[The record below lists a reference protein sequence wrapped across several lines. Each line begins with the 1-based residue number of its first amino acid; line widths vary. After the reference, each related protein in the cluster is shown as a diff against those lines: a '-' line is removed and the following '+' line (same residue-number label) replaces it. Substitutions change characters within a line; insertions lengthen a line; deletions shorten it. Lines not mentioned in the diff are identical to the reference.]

1 MKVRFNNSLFLD
13 PKKDKDKWIGVG
25 EYTLSIQIADN
36 YGVQYFINTKDDIIK
51 TEDSSSYYNAKIAE
65 IPIKLRKEVLS
76 TFPNS
81 KDLFL
86 SFLIQDKKSKDA
98 ILEGFTKFQVHY
110 VDELNSASINK
121 MEDKKQNIKEVN
133 ENFVEYTCKYELD
146 KIDNVSKK
154 RSVITNKSAVCDVI
168 LEGGHSLFQV
178 CCSNID
184 GVNGLRFW
192 YCYNNKGI
200 GKFEEFA
207 KSHMLFDQVSI
218 LLEHNEEI
226 KLKTDTVS
234 EFLLEDQANSAS
246 SNKLFTFEN
255 DRRWQ
260 ILKTNPIKAIINLA

>member
-1 MKVRFNNSLFLD
+1 M
-13 PKKDKDKWIGVG
+13 
-25 EYTLSIQIADN
+25 
-36 YGVQYFINTKDDIIK
+36 
-51 TEDSSSYYNAKIAE
+51 
-65 IPIKLRKEVLS
+65 
-76 TFPNS
+76 
-81 KDLFL
+81 
-86 SFLIQDKKSKDA
+86 
-98 ILEGFTKFQVHY
+98 
-110 VDELNSASINK
+110 
-121 MEDKKQNIKEVN
+121 
-133 ENFVEYTCKYELD
+133 
-146 KIDNVSKK
+146 
-154 RSVITNKSAVCDVI
+154 
-168 LEGGHSLFQV
+168 EGGHSLFQV

-260 ILKTNPIKAIINLA
+260 ILKTNPIKAIILYKNDKVLWTQEIEKRNSKSFLDVINCIDNLGITKSK